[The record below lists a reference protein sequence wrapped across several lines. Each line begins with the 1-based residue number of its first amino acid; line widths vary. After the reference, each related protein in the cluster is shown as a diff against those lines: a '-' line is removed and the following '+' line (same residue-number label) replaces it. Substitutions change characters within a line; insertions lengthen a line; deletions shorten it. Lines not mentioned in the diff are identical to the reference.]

1 MESNQAQ
8 RKFPLALVADGLQSP
23 ANVGSLFRVCEAFG
37 IEKNYF
43 FNSRINFDSARL
55 KKTARNTQDNVPF
68 SVEVNTLDKVKE
80 LKKKGYTIVSLEITN
95 TSQSIELLEPIA
107 PYKIALIVCNEQEG
121 ISEDVLKFSDIC
133 THIQMLGINIS
144 MNVVQ
149 ASSIALNTIINK
161 FYTSKK

>member
-55 KKTARNTQDNVPF
+55 KKTARNTQDNLPF

-80 LKKKGYTIVSLEITN
+80 LKKKGLCDCFIRNYKYKPIDRVTRTDSSLQN
-95 TSQSIELLEPIA
+95 SF
-107 PYKIALIVCNEQEG
+107 NR
-121 ISEDVLKFSDIC
+121 
-133 THIQMLGINIS
+133 
-144 MNVVQ
+144 VQ
-149 ASSIALNTIINK
+149 
-161 FYTSKK
+161 